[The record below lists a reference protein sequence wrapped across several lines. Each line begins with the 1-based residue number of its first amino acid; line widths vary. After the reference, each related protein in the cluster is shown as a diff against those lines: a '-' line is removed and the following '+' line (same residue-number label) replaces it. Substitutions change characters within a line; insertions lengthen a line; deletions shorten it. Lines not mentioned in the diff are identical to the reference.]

1 MKVYKI
7 FRSEEIHKVDFPMN
21 TIILSASNG
30 TMIVALPDAFKRHNK
45 GRIRIEVWN
54 GSRWI
59 VTTAQNKYTEMLWDF
74 QIRESRQRRKAEGKK
89 YNGNYSAMMRHERA
103 KKKGT
108 GGEFLGKFC
117 GTVTDYECAKR
128 TLHDFPQSY
137 TVLYN

>member
-1 MKVYKI
+1 
-7 FRSEEIHKVDFPMN
+7 
-21 TIILSASNG
+21 
-30 TMIVALPDAFKRHNK
+30 
-45 GRIRIEVWN
+45 
-54 GSRWI
+54 
-59 VTTAQNKYTEMLWDF
+59 
-74 QIRESRQRRKAEGKK
+74 
-89 YNGNYSAMMRHERA
+89 MMRHERA

>member
-21 TIILSASNG
+21 TVILSAPNG

-45 GRIRIEVWN
+45 GRIKIEVWD

-74 QIRESRQRRKAEGKK
+74 QIRNHGSGARQKAK
-89 YNGNYSAMMRHERA
+89 NTT
-103 KKKGT
+103 GT
-108 GGEFLGKFC
+108 IL
-117 GTVTDYECAKR
+117 
-128 TLHDFPQSY
+128 L
-137 TVLYN
+137 